1 MSSDV
6 AARASL
12 AVSLAFHIVF
22 AAVGIG
28 LPLMFCI
35 AEGIGL
41 RTRDAT
47 WYTLARRWSRAAGIL
62 FVVGAVSGTALS
74 FEFGLLWPRFMAFGS
89 SIFGLMFTFEGFC
102 FFLEAIFL
110 GLYLYGWNRLSPRT
124 HWLMSL
130 PVVVTGALASQFILA
145 VNSWMNTPTGF
156 QVVNGHATNI
166 NPFAAMFNPMAPSQA
181 IHMLVAAY
189 QVTGFTIAA
198 VYAVGLLRKR
208 NDAYHRR
215 GVLLGM
221 LVAAVMIIPQ
231 AIAGSWIG
239 EAIARHQPEKL
250 ASIEG
255 LFRTTAGAPLALFGW
270 VDTNTQQ
277 VYWAIT
283 IPKMLSFLSFNH
295 FNATVE
301 GMDAFPQNT
310 WPGPVLV
317 PIAHLAFDTMATLG
331 GLFLVMP
338 LAFWFLYFRQHKTV
352 PTAPWLLW
360 VLVICS
366 PLTFVALEAGWV
378 AAELGRQPWIIY
390 NIMLVSNGVT
400 TNAGVAFFFF
410 VFLAIYIALGVATVG
425 LLRRL
430 AQEPKVFALGE
441 SEGVDTS
448 PRRTRH
454 DPERDRQQGS
464 QENQGPVA
472 AT

>member
-1 MSSDV
+1 MSTDV

-22 AAVGIG
+22 AALGIG

-47 WYTLARRWSRAAGIL
+47 WYALARRWSRAAGIL

-110 GLYLYGWNRLSPRT
+110 GLYLFGWDRLSPRI
-124 HWLMSL
+124 HWLCAF
-130 PVVVTGALASQFILA
+130 PVVITGALASQFILS

-156 QVVNGHATNI
+156 TLSNGTATNI
-166 NPFAAMFNPMAPSQA
+166 DPIAAMFNPMAPSQA

-198 VYAVGLLRKR
+198 VYAAGLLRGR
-208 NDAYHRR
+208 NNSYHRR

-221 LVAAVMIIPQ
+221 IVAAVMIIPQ

-239 EAIARHQPEKL
+239 EALARNQPQKL

-255 LFRTTAGAPLALFGW
+255 LFQTTANAPLALFGW
-270 VDTNTQQ
+270 VDTAAQQ
-277 VYWAIT
+277 IYFAIN
-283 IPKMLSFLSFNH
+283 IPDMLSFLAFNH
-295 FNATVE
+295 FDATVT
-301 GMDAFPQNT
+301 GMDAFQQNT

-331 GLFLVMP
+331 GLFLLVP
-338 LAFWFLYFRQHKTV
+338 LVFWFFYFRQHKTV
-352 PTAPWLLW
+352 PTARWLLW
-360 VLVICS
+360 VLLICS

-378 AAELGRQPWIIY
+378 TAELGRQPWIIY
-390 NIMLVSNGVT
+390 NIMRTSDGVT
-400 TNAGVAFFFF
+400 TAGGVALFFF
-410 VFLAIYIALGVATVG
+410 VFLAIYFALAIATIT

-430 AQEPKVFALGE
+430 AREHKTFNPEKKVVGGAE
-441 SEGVDTS
+441 
-448 PRRTRH
+448 
-454 DPERDRQQGS
+454 
-464 QENQGPVA
+464 
-472 AT
+472 

>member
-1 MSSDV
+1 MNSEV

-22 AAVGIG
+22 AALGIG

-41 RTRDAT
+41 RKRDAT
-47 WYTLARRWSRAAGIL
+47 WYVLARRWSRAAGIL

-110 GLYLYGWNRLSPRT
+110 GLYLFGWDRLSPRT
-124 HWLMSL
+124 HWLCSF
-130 PVVVTGALASQFILA
+130 PVVITGALASQFILS

-156 QVVNGHATNI
+156 TLSNGTATNI
-166 NPFAAMFNPMAPSQA
+166 DPIAAMFNPMAPSQA

-198 VYAVGLLRKR
+198 VYAAGLLRGR
-208 NDAYHRR
+208 NNSYHRR

-221 LVAAVMIIPQ
+221 IVAAVMIIPQ

-239 EAIARHQPEKL
+239 EALARNQPQKL

-255 LFRTTAGAPLALFGW
+255 LFQSTANAPLALFGW
-270 VDTNTQQ
+270 VDTAAQRI
-277 VYWAIT
+277 YFAIN
-283 IPKMLSFLSFNH
+283 IPDMLSFLAFNH
-295 FNATVE
+295 FDATVT
-301 GMDAFPQNT
+301 GMDAFAQNT

-331 GLFLVMP
+331 GLFLLVP
-338 LAFWFLYFRQHKTV
+338 IVFWFFYFRQHKTV
-352 PTAPWLLW
+352 PTARWLMW
-360 VLVICS
+360 VLLICS

-378 AAELGRQPWIIY
+378 TAELGRQPWIIY
-390 NIMLVSNGVT
+390 NIMRTSDGVT
-400 TNAGVAFFFF
+400 TNSGVAFFFF
-410 VFLAIYIALGVATVG
+410 VFLAIYIALAVATIT

-430 AQEPKVFALGE
+430 ARESKTFNPEKKVADSAE
-441 SEGVDTS
+441 
-448 PRRTRH
+448 
-454 DPERDRQQGS
+454 
-464 QENQGPVA
+464 
-472 AT
+472 

>member
-12 AVSLAFHIVF
+12 GVSLAFHIVF

-41 RTRDAT
+41 RKRDAT

-89 SIFGLMFTFEGFC
+89 GIFGLMFTFEGFC

-110 GLYLYGWNRLSPRT
+110 GLYLYGWDRLSPRA
-124 HWLMSL
+124 HWLCSL
-130 PVVVTGALASQFILA
+130 PVVITGALASQFILA

-156 QVVNGHATNI
+156 TLVNGKAVNI
-166 NPFAAMFNPMAPSQA
+166 NPIAAMFNPMAPSQA

-189 QVTGFTIAA
+189 QVTGFAVAA
-198 VYAVGLLRKR
+198 VYAAGLLRGR
-208 NDAYHRR
+208 NDAYHRN
-215 GVLLGM
+215 GTLLGM
-221 LVAAVMIIPQ
+221 ILATIMIIPQ

-239 EAIARHQPEKL
+239 EAIARNQPEKL
-250 ASIEG
+250 AAIEG
-255 LFRTTAGAPLALFGW
+255 LFPTTTGAPLALFGW
-270 VDTNTQQ
+270 VDTAKQQ
-277 VYWAIT
+277 VYFAIT

-295 FNATVE
+295 FDSTVT
-301 GMDAFPQNT
+301 GLDAFSQNT
-310 WPGPVLV
+310 WPGPVLT

-331 GLFLVMP
+331 GLFLLVP
-338 LAFWFLYFRQHKTV
+338 LVFWFGYFRRHKTV
-352 PTAPWLLW
+352 PTARWLLW
-360 VLVICS
+360 VLLICG
-366 PLTFVALEAGWV
+366 PLTFVALECGWI

-400 TNAGVAFFFF
+400 TNSGVAFFFF
-410 VFLAIYIALGVATVG
+410 VFLAIYIALAIATIA

-430 AQEPKVFALGE
+430 AHEQKTFVPEKKVAVSVE
-441 SEGVDTS
+441 
-448 PRRTRH
+448 
-454 DPERDRQQGS
+454 
-464 QENQGPVA
+464 
-472 AT
+472 